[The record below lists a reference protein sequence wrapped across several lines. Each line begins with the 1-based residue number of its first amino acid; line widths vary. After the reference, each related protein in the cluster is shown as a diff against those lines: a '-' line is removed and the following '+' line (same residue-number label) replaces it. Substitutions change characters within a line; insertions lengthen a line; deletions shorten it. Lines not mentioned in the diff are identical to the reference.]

1 MLYDLVG
8 VFIDGQG
15 YLPGYVTSWMALIIA
30 VLGAVCVHIAIANHE
45 KNQKINEL
53 QNLVDY
59 YYYEDLIK

>member
-1 MLYDLVG
+1 MLYDLIG

-30 VLGAVCVHIAIANHE
+30 VLGAVCVHLAIANHE
-45 KNQKINEL
+45 KSQKINEL

>member
-30 VLGAVCVHIAIANHE
+30 VLGAVYVHLAIANHE

>member
-1 MLYDLVG
+1 MLYDLIG

-30 VLGAVCVHIAIANHE
+30 VLGAVCVHLAIANHE

>member
-30 VLGAVCVHIAIANHE
+30 VLGAVCVHLAIANHE

>member
-30 VLGAVCVHIAIANHE
+30 VLGAVCVHLTIANHE

>member
-30 VLGAVCVHIAIANHE
+30 VLGAVCVHLAIANHE

-59 YYYEDLIK
+59 YYYENLIK

>member
-30 VLGAVCVHIAIANHE
+30 ALGAVCVHLAIANHE